1 MTTKRRFIKHLPLLL
16 AGLALG
22 LGVFINTNSERNNV
36 VQQTEAA
43 DYYSS
48 ITATGG
54 TTLLG
59 QLHDLSNEKHT
70 TYNAYNAIST
80 TNCINTDPYENTSYV
95 MDFYSGAPT
104 KNQVT
109 SSGTVGWNREH
120 VWCQNLSNGLFGE
133 SGAGADIQHLRP
145 TIPQINSDRG
155 NKKYGELNN
164 SGTASTA
171 TDANGNTVYG
181 GYYTSSTFQPMAN
194 KKGDAARI
202 IMYLYMHYNKAS
214 NVGGSSTDKSYFG
227 TLNFTHVMAPSTES
241 AAIQLLLTW
250 NSSDPVDSIET
261 TRNEE
266 AAKIT
271 GCRNPFI
278 DHPEYANLIWGSGS
292 SSTDPSASI
301 SPSSTSVAVDG
312 TVNLTATLSNVTNA
326 NSIAWT
332 SSDTNK
338 ATVAKG
344 TTTTSSSVA
353 TVTGKAAG
361 TATIYCQYNETTIG
375 SATVTVTTSG
385 GGGSSNEYSLYSGTI
400 TEGDYLV
407 VYDNKAMKNSVSSN
421 RLQYEEVSPSNNKI
435 STSDSSLV
443 WHIATNSNY
452 WTIYNSVV
460 EKYAAGNG
468 TKNQATL
475 ASSVTDSALW
485 TVSGSSTY
493 EFVNKG
499 NTTVGVNANLRE
511 NTTYGFACYSTSTGG
526 ALSLYKKVESS
537 SKTLSSI
544 AVSTAPTKTSYNA
557 GEYFDPTG
565 LVIRRNYSDGT
576 YDTYSYAGH
585 TSEFDFS
592 PSTSTALT
600 TSNTS
605 VTISYGGKSC
615 NQAITVAALPKALSS
630 ISVSGQTTSFTVGD
644 TFSFGGTV
652 TATFNDS
659 TTNDVTSSASFSGY
673 NMSQVG
679 NQTVTVSYTY
689 SGATKTTTYTITVN
703 PKRTVLEETSSQG
716 TITWS
721 SSDATVSTGFTAT
734 VTNVQYTYYE
744 NNSLRLGTGSGGGQI
759 RIDTNVNIVSVVV
772 TAKAYSDTR
781 KGNLSVGGQNINVQ
795 NTDYITFD
803 LLTLTTPTTSLTI
816 STASSSIRINIQS
829 IVVNCLGST
838 DISSSSDC
846 LGLESFVENYM
857 HMDYTQNLGYCKDNT
872 HHYYSTA
879 KAAFNALNTHQRS
892 LFVNNSA
899 YAAEWARLAAWASA
913 NGESI
918 NSNNQLTQRTSL
930 VAIQEIATN
939 SNIIVL
945 MAVILV
951 AGISAIGM
959 YVYINKK
966 RIKE

>member
-1 MTTKRRFIKHLPLLL
+1 MTIKRRFIKHLPLLL

-70 TYNAYNAIST
+70 TYNAYSAIST
-80 TNCINTDPYENTSYV
+80 TNCIKTDPYENTSYV

-292 SSTDPSASI
+292 GSTDPSASI

-312 TVNLTATLSNVTNA
+312 TVNLTATLSNVTSA
-326 NSIAWT
+326 SSISWT

-353 TVTGKAAG
+353 TVTGKGAG
-361 TATIYCQYNETTIG
+361 TATIYCKYNETTIG

-385 GGGSSNEYSLYSGTI
+385 GGQQGESSDASINFGSGGNCTSTSGSFTNFSFSTSKGSSSNDPAYNSNSSELRMYYATSGNGNSLTITPATNYSITSVTITASGTSY
-400 TEGDYLV
+400 TPSVKYNVNGGSDQTG
-407 VYDNKAMKNSVSSN
+407 AWNSSTMTISGINATSSFTFRN
-421 RLQYEEVSPSNNKI
+421 ANTSNTQLRIKSI
-435 STSDSSLV
+435 DLTLTSTS
-443 WHIATNSNY
+443 
-452 WTIYNSVV
+452 
-460 EKYAAGNG
+460 
-468 TKNQATL
+468 QQ
-475 ASSVTDSALW
+475 
-485 TVSGSSTY
+485 
-493 EFVNKG
+493 
-499 NTTVGVNANLRE
+499 
-511 NTTYGFACYSTSTGG
+511 
-526 ALSLYKKVESS
+526 
-537 SKTLSSI
+537 KTLSSI

-565 LVIRRNYSDGT
+565 LVIRRNYSDST

-585 TSEFDFS
+585 TAEFSFS
-592 PSTSTALT
+592 PSTSTVLT

-615 NQAITVAALPKALSS
+615 NQAITVAAVPKALSS
-630 ISVSGQTTSFTVGD
+630 ISVSGQTTSFIVGD
-644 TFSFGGTV
+644 TFCFGGTV

-659 TTNDVTSSASFSGY
+659 TTSNVTSSASFSGY

-689 SGATKTTTYTITVN
+689 SGVTKTTTYTITVN

-734 VTNVQYTYYE
+734 VTNVQNTYYE
-744 NNSLRLGTGSGGGQI
+744 SNSLRLGTGSGGGQI
-759 RIDTNVNIVSVVV
+759 RIDTNINIVSVVV
-772 TAKAYSDTR
+772 SAKAYSDTR

-795 NTDYITFD
+795 NTNYTTFD

-816 STASSSIRINIQS
+816 STASSSVRINIQS

-899 YAAEWARLAAWASA
+899 YATEWARLAAWASA

-930 VAIQEIATN
+930 AAIQEIAAN

-951 AGISAIGM
+951 VGISAIGM

>member
-1 MTTKRRFIKHLPLLL
+1 MTKKRKLIKHLPLVL
-16 AGLALG
+16 ASLALG

-36 VQQTEAA
+36 AQQTEAA

-70 TYNAYNAIST
+70 TYNAYSAIST

-104 KNQVT
+104 KNQIT

-171 TDANGNTVYG
+171 TDVNGNTVYG

-202 IMYLYMHYNKAS
+202 IMYLYMHYNKAN

-312 TVNLTATLSNVTNA
+312 TVNLTATLSNVTSA
-326 NSIAWT
+326 SSISWT

-361 TATIYCQYNETTIG
+361 TATIYCKYNETTIG
-375 SATVTVTTSG
+375 SATVTVTTNGGSG
-385 GGGSSNEYSLYSGTI
+385 GGDSDYTLVTSNSSLSNGDKVVIATKDTTPKGVSGW
-400 TEGDYLV
+400 
-407 VYDNKAMKNSVSSN
+407 N
-421 RLQYEEVSPSNNKI
+421 NNKDATI
-435 STSDSSLV
+435 STSTASWMQFTVGSASSSGFTLKDETANNYIASPGGNEFKYGTAGTVSVDSEG
-443 WHIATNSNY
+443 HCICNSRY
-452 WTIYNSVV
+452 LCV
-460 EKYAAGNG
+460 NG
-468 TKNQATL
+468 TNYRFYTSIGSYTPFYIYK
-475 ASSVTDSALW
+475 
-485 TVSGSSTY
+485 VSTSSST
-493 EFVNKG
+493 
-499 NTTVGVNANLRE
+499 
-511 NTTYGFACYSTSTGG
+511 
-526 ALSLYKKVESS
+526 
-537 SKTLSSI
+537 KTLSSI

-565 LVIRRNYSDGT
+565 LVIRRNYSDST

-585 TSEFDFS
+585 TAEFSFS

-615 NQAITVAALPKALSS
+615 NQAITVAAVPKALSS

-659 TTNDVTSSASFSGY
+659 TTSNVTSSASFSGY

-689 SGATKTTTYTITVN
+689 SGVTKTTTYTITVN

-721 SSDATVSTGFTAT
+721 SSNATISTGFTAT

-744 NNSLRLGTGSGGGQI
+744 SNSLRLGTGSGGGQI

-772 TAKAYSDTR
+772 TAKAFSDAR

-795 NTDYITFD
+795 NTDDYTTFD

-930 VAIQEIATN
+930 AAIQEIATN